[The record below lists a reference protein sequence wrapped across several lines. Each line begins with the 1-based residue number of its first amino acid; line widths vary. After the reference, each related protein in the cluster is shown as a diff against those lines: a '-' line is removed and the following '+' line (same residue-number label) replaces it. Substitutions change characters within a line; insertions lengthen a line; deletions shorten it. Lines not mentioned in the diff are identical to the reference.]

1 MIVYDLKCEKDH
13 VFEAWFPDSGA
24 FDRQRRRGDVTCPVC
39 GSSKIDKAL
48 TAPNIGSSRQEA
60 AAQEIGRVAQMRQA
74 LTKLRQHIETN
85 CEYVGPKFAEEA
97 LKIHYGETE
106 KRDIYGEASEA
117 EAESLKDEGVEFARI
132 PWLTRADS

>member
-39 GSSKIDKAL
+39 GSSKTDKAL